1 MRVAS
6 QAQTVWLKR
15 MMMLMKRELRFSIFA
30 PVWMGWLVSCRSRWR
45 PKAASGNCREVLGY
59 KSKIV
64 DMYDMCPYVHVDKA
78 SLALTQERRHS
89 LAKIN
94 KAALST
100 PVGYMCSFCPKVI
113 AQIKLHIRV

>member
-1 MRVAS
+1 M
-6 QAQTVWLKR
+6 AQEDDDADEER
-15 MMMLMKRELRFSIFA
+15 A
-30 PVWMGWLVSCRSRWR
+30 
-45 PKAASGNCREVLGY
+45 EVLNLCSCLDGVVGQLQKQMKTLQSY
-59 KSKIV
+59 QRQPQETAENSWVVQSKIV
-64 DMYDMCPYVHVDKA
+64 DMYDMCAYVHVDKA